1 MGPRPS
7 CRRRGGSAPQAPGGG
22 QETVSVS
29 SWRTSLA
36 GPSTSRQRGG
46 KDRLGEAAQTSV
58 ALTDEEPLHVVVMP
72 PAPIPRCRVRQT
84 LSQGRCYSVEPKRW
98 AVWLGKS
105 WMAFPPAQARVQHYE
120 PFVPQGQQQ
129 LVLVSAMLMETSTF
143 VAMGTS
149 IFVLTVPCCSPAA
162 FPQL

>member
-1 MGPRPS
+1 MGAAVELPRFFGCEARWARGPRPS

-22 QETVSVS
+22 QETASVS

-58 ALTDEEPLHVVVMP
+58 ALADEEPLHVVVMP

-98 AVWLGKS
+98 AEWLGKS
-105 WMAFPPAQARVQHYE
+105 WMAFPRKRG
-120 PFVPQGQQQ
+120 FNT
-129 LVLVSAMLMETSTF
+129 M
-143 VAMGTS
+143 
-149 IFVLTVPCCSPAA
+149 SPL
-162 FPQL
+162 FHRGSSSWSSSRRC